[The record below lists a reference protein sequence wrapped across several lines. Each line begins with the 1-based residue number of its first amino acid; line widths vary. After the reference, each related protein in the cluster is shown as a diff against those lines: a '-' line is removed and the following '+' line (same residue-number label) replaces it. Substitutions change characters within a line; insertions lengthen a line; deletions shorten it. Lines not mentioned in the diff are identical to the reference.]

1 MKVMCIKDMNYNENS
16 ILKGVTDPI
25 FNSIKIGDWIE
36 VNLKSIYTKTNED
49 PYKNNYYF
57 FLKGSNEYAFHKS
70 NFITLREYNLNKL
83 I

>member
-1 MKVMCIKDMNYNENS
+1 MKVMCIKDMTS
-16 ILKGVTDPI
+16 TDPV

-36 VNLKSIYTKTNED
+36 VNTKSIYIKTNED
-49 PYKNNYYF
+49 PNKNNYYY
-57 FLKGSNEYAFHKS
+57 LIKNGEYALHKS

>member
-1 MKVMCIKDMNYNENS
+1 MKVMCIKEMTS
-16 ILKGVTDPI
+16 TDTV

-36 VNLKSIYTKTNED
+36 VNEKSIYTKTNED
-49 PYKNNYYF
+49 PNKNNYYYF
-57 FLKGSNEYAFHKS
+57 IRNGEYTFHKS